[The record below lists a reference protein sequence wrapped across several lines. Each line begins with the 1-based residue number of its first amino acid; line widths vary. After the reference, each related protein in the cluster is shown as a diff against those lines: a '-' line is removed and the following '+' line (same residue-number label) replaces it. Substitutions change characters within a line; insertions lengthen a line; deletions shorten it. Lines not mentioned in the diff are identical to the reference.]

1 MSFKKF
7 NQFITEGDMSTSTNR
22 VSQETSLK
30 QAYPDAEDS
39 EDQDKYNPSIINKV
53 AIKNN
58 DVSFIGKKKT
68 KGKSIDT
75 FSNRNK
81 DEETE
86 GQSTLSQSGVSEGD
100 INDGELEVGI
110 EVEMEHT
117 DDRKEA
123 EKIAKDHIS
132 EDPKY
137 YSKLYKAGL
146 IDEPKAMK
154 LAKDLDEGG
163 MGDNQVA
170 GQRVYTQHTDKS
182 KQGYQDS
189 MYYGDEEV
197 DDHGPECDCPDC
209 TAKFD

>member
-1 MSFKKF
+1 MMKIVKTFKE
-7 NQFITEGDMSTSTNR
+7 FIDESADWGPSTNR
-22 VSQETSLK
+22 ISQTNSLK
-30 QAYPDAEDS
+30 QAYPDSEDD
-39 EDQDKYNPSIINKV
+39 EDQDKYNPSKINKGAAQQAGSNV
-53 AIKNN
+53 TF
-58 DVSFIGKKKT
+58 VSKKKKT
-68 KGKSIDT
+68 PGKSIDT
-75 FSNRNK
+75 FSNRKNK
-81 DEETE
+81 YLI
-86 GQSTLSQSGVSEGD
+86 GEGD
-100 INDGELEVGI
+100 INDGELNVGI

-117 DDRKEA
+117 DDRKKA
-123 EKIAKDHIS
+123 EKIAKDHLS

-163 MGDNQVA
+163 LGDSQVA
-170 GQRVYTQHTDKS
+170 GQRVYTQSVDKS

-189 MYYGDEEV
+189 MYYGDEEI

>member
-1 MSFKKF
+1 MEFLSFKEF
-7 NQFITEGDMSTSTNR
+7 VNESGDWTSSTNR
-22 VSQETSLK
+22 VSQTNSLK
-30 QAYPDAEDS
+30 QAYPDAED
-39 EDQDKYNPSIINKV
+39 EDDQDKYNPSKINKGAAKV
-53 AIKNN
+53 AGSNVTF
-58 DVSFIGKKKT
+58 VSKKKKT
-68 KGKSIDT
+68 PGKSIDT
-75 FSNRNK
+75 FSNRKNK
-81 DEETE
+81 YLT
-86 GQSTLSQSGVSEGD
+86 TEGD
-100 INDGELEVGI
+100 ISDGELNVGI

-117 DDRKEA
+117 DDRKKA
-123 EKIAKDHIS
+123 EKIAKDHLS

-163 MGDNQVA
+163 LGDSQVA
-170 GQRVYTQHTDKS
+170 GQRVYTQSVDKS

-189 MYYGDEEV
+189 MYYGDEEI

>member
-1 MSFKKF
+1 MEFLSFKEF
-7 NQFITEGDMSTSTNR
+7 VNESGDWTSSTNR
-22 VSQETSLK
+22 VSQTNSLK
-30 QAYPDAEDS
+30 QAYPDAED
-39 EDQDKYNPSIINKV
+39 EDDQDKYNPSKINKGAAKV
-53 AIKNN
+53 AGSNVTF
-58 DVSFIGKKKT
+58 VSKKKKT
-68 KGKSIDT
+68 PGKSIDT
-75 FSNRNK
+75 FSNRKNK
-81 DEETE
+81 YLT
-86 GQSTLSQSGVSEGD
+86 TEGD
-100 INDGELEVGI
+100 ISDGELNVGI

-117 DDRKEA
+117 DDRKKA
-123 EKIAKDHIS
+123 EKIAKDHLS

-163 MGDNQVA
+163 LGDNEVA

-197 DDHGPECDCPDC
+197 DSHGPECDCPDC